1 MCLHLRIFLAAYF
14 LIRNVFWG
22 KAWNVSQW
30 IVERERERVPIL
42 AGFMVASVFSLGL
55 GF

>member
-1 MCLHLRIFLAAYF
+1 MCLRLRIFLAAYF
-14 LIRNVFWG
+14 SIRNVFWG

-30 IVERERERVPIL
+30 IVERKRVPIL